1 MNIYISNLSF
11 RIEDNDLKELFSE
24 YGEIQ
29 SAKVIIDKFSGRSK
43 GFGFVE
49 MPNDDAAKK
58 AIEELNQVEYDGK
71 VINVS
76 EARPREDKPRTFNN
90 NRSRDNRDN
99 NKNNRFNRN

>member
-1 MNIYISNLSF
+1 MNIYISRLRF
-11 RIEDNDLKELFSE
+11 RIEDNDLKELFRE

-99 NKNNRFNRN
+99 NKNNRFN